1 MSAPTALVVGAGVT
15 GLATA
20 HALVR
25 RGFTVTVLERGPVPN
40 PIASSY
46 DRHRLIRPHY
56 PDRPVYTRRIRD
68 AFAAW
73 DRLWAELGECHYVER
88 GVIAVSLEAGD
99 WTDRART
106 TMDAVDEPYE
116 IVQPEAFARRWPHFA
131 VPDMRWCLYTERGG
145 ALLAD
150 RILRGYLRLLCDAGA
165 RIEPTCPVVR
175 VDPDAGLVEAAD
187 GRIFAADAVVVAA
200 GVGAPGLLE
209 GLSRVRLEPRRTVL
223 AYAEP
228 PAQWRAAWAA
238 SPAWVDLGSATEYW
252 GIPPVLDI
260 PLKLGLEATGSEGDP
275 HGPRHA
281 GDDEVSAVMETYR
294 ARLAD
299 IDDYRVVEGHANW
312 WTLAP
317 EERFV
322 FERHGRVHLL
332 SACSGHGFKFGALTG
347 EDVAAAVAGE
357 VPVDATARRLAALA

>member
-1 MSAPTALVVGAGVT
+1 MSAPTVLVVGAGVT

-25 RGFTVTVLERGPVPN
+25 RGFAVTVLERGPVPN
-40 PIASSY
+40 PIASSF

-56 PDRPVYTRRIRD
+56 PDRPVYSRRIRD

-73 DRLWAELGECHYVER
+73 DRLWSDLGECHYVER

-99 WTDRART
+99 WTDRARA
-106 TMDAVDEPYE
+106 TMDAVDEPYD
-116 IVQPEAFARRWPHFA
+116 IVPPEVFARRWPHFT
-131 VPDMRWCLYTERGG
+131 VPDMRWSLCTQRGG

-150 RILRGYLRLLCDAGA
+150 RILRGYLRLLRDAGTRVEA
-165 RIEPTCPVVR
+165 MCPIVR
-175 VDPDAGLVEAAD
+175 VDPDRGLAVAAD
-187 GRIFAADAVVVAA
+187 GRVFGADAVIVAA
-200 GVGAPGLLE
+200 GVGAPGLFA
-209 GLSRVRLEPRRTVL
+209 GLSPVPLEPRRTVL
-223 AYAEP
+223 AYAESP
-228 PAQWRAAWAA
+228 PRWRAAWAA

-252 GIPPVLDI
+252 GLPPVLDI
-260 PLKLGLEATGSEGDP
+260 PLKLGLEATGSDGDP
-275 HGPRHA
+275 HGPRRV
-281 GDDEVSAVMETYR
+281 GEEEVRAVMETYR
-294 ARLAD
+294 ARLVD

-322 FERHGRVHLL
+322 FERHGRVYLL

-347 EDVAAAVAGE
+347 EDVAATVAGE
-357 VPVDATARRLAALA
+357 VSVDETARRLAALA